1 MNREGSQERTI
12 TDMYGLGQSNWMKG
26 MGTAGSV
33 SSPVTCDS
41 NGCRPA
47 SCTSSMSLSCYP
59 TTDCGN
65 AFEFAFNNAC
75 WVNSLDQWQT
85 MDQLQSPTVAAI
97 PGPTLD
103 STGNV
108 VETPQDISNQQVTA
122 TQQANQTIIG
132 SQAALTTGG
141 VDQLG
146 TQISDLLWNNLSSTA
161 QIALVATGMLLL
173 VILVRR

>member
-1 MNREGSQERTI
+1 
-12 TDMYGLGQSNWMKG
+12 
-26 MGTAGSV
+26 
-33 SSPVTCDS
+33 
-41 NGCRPA
+41 
-47 SCTSSMSLSCYP
+47 
-59 TTDCGN
+59 
-65 AFEFAFNNAC
+65 
-75 WVNSLDQWQT
+75 